1 MNTLPAV
8 VSHILA
14 VLAADVGT
22 FDFSAQDAVKEG
34 TYLQPPTSAPSGFAC
49 LTPPAQTGSEPWGR
63 GPDWYVE
70 TYAAEIRAWAPVTD
84 STTDERAER
93 ARLLAS
99 EIKVA
104 LDNAR
109 VVPGPGL
116 WRCVTFRVASVVPD
130 PAGATSLPGWARAVL
145 TVEFTFRRSTGTGA

>member
-1 MNTLPAV
+1 MLNTLPAV
-8 VSHILA
+8 VSHILSTLA
-14 VLAADVGT
+14 VDLGT
-22 FDFSAQDAVKEG
+22 MDLSATDQVKEG
-34 TYLQPPTSAPSGFAC
+34 TYLLPPGSTAFAC
-49 LTPPAQTGSEPWGR
+49 LTPPAQTASEPWGR

-70 TYAAEIRAWAPVTD
+70 SFQAEIRAWAPVTD

-99 EIKVA
+99 EIKTA

-116 WRCVTFRVASVVPD
+116 WRCVTFRVAAVQPD
-130 PAGATSLPGWARAVL
+130 PAGATSLPTWARAVL
-145 TVEFTFRRSTGTGA
+145 TVEFTFRRATGTGV